1 MTITESAFHPL
12 ADEALD
18 EIALAIET
26 KLDDRIEI
34 EQQEGVLTLDM
45 EDGGRYLINKN
56 AAARQIWLSSP
67 KTGAWHFACSGPG
80 ASWVSTRDAGTT
92 LGALLRQEI
101 GAATGVYV
109 DLSL

>member
-1 MTITESAFHPL
+1 MTLSEAEFHPL

-26 KLDDRIEI
+26 HLDDRVDV

-45 EDGGRYLINKN
+45 EDGGRYLINKHALN
-56 AAARQIWLSSP
+56 RQIWLSSP
-67 KTGAWHFACSGPG
+67 KSGAWHFACSGPG
-80 ASWVSTRDAGTT
+80 SPWVSTRDAGTT
-92 LGALLRQEI
+92 LGGLLRQEI
-101 GAATGVYV
+101 GAATGVYL